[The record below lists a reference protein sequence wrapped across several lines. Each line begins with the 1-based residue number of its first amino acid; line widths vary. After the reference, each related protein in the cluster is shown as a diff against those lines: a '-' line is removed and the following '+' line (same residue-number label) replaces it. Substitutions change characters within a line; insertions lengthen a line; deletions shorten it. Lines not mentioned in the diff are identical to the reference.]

1 MKFALVDSIKAEAT
15 KGAKGICPSCGSE
28 LIAKC
33 GELKIHHW
41 AHKGI
46 RNCDVWWENE
56 TEWHRSWKDNFPRE
70 WQEVVH
76 TDKNGE
82 RHIADV
88 KTDENWVLEFQH
100 SYIKPEESH
109 SRNTFYKKLVW
120 IIDGLRRDRDK
131 KKFLEVVN
139 DGSQIKMGNIIIYR
153 VGMIEESKL
162 LEEWLSSGVPV
173 FFDFQES
180 TELEHSRIWF
190 LIPKTARDIAYL
202 IPFSRSNFIQLH
214 TNRGFN
220 EITYDIIPKIR
231 NFIIRYEQS
240 RSPIVFNVRRRYRRP
255 L

>member
-1 MKFALVDSIKAEAT
+1 VKFALVNSIKAEAT

-28 LIAKC
+28 LIVKC
-33 GELKIHHW
+33 GDVNINHW
-41 AHKGI
+41 AHKGV
-46 RNCDVWWENE
+46 RNCDLWWENE

-100 SYIKPEESH
+100 SYIKPEERH
-109 SRNTFYKKLVW
+109 SRNTFYTKLVW

-139 DGSQIKMGNIIIYR
+139 NGSQIKMGNIIIYR
-153 VGMIEESKL
+153 VGLTEESKL
-162 LEEWLSSGVPV
+162 LDEWLSSGVPV

-180 TELEHSRIWF
+180 TESDHCRIWF
-190 LIPKTARDIAYL
+190 LIPKVARDIAYL
-202 IPFSRSNFIQLH
+202 IPFSRNNFIQLH

-220 EITYDIIPKIR
+220 EIAYDIIPKIKD
-231 NFIIRYEQS
+231 FIIRFEQ
-240 RSPIVFNVRRRYRRP
+240 RRNPIIFNVRRRYRRP